1 MNSPPPDVSANIGA
15 FRVLGLLAVAMALG
29 VGQLLFK
36 LAAERLVLGRGGA
49 ALALSFVGWPMA
61 LALVV
66 YGATTVLWV
75 YLLNGLPLSRA
86 YPFIALAFAFVPLM
100 SWLVFGDAL
109 DLRYAFGLVL
119 MLAGLYFVATGR

>member
-1 MNSPPPDVSANIGA
+1 MNGPPPDVPANVGA
-15 FRVLGLLAVAMALG
+15 FRVLGLLVVALALG

-36 LAAERLVLGRGGA
+36 LAAERLVLGRGA
-49 ALALSFVGWPMA
+49 VDLALSFIGWPMA
-61 LALVV
+61 LALLV

-75 YLLNGLPLSRA
+75 FLLHGLPLSRA

-109 DLRYAFGLVL
+109 DLRYAFGLLL